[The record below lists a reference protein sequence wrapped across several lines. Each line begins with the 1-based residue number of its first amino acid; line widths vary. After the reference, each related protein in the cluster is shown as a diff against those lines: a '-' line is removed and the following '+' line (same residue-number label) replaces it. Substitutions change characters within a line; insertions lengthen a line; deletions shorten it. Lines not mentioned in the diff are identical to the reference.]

1 MRNVTIGL
9 LILNLLLA
17 VLCAF
22 TLSPIGIFN
31 AAVAGVLYYQLKT
44 YSHLQKGAR

>member
-9 LILNLLLA
+9 LILNLLFA

-31 AAVAGVLYYQLKT
+31 AVVAGGLISLVVGLV
-44 YSHLQKGAR
+44 GAGIK